1 MPKYNKGT
9 KGSSKPYSRS
19 ESRSSISKSTTGA
32 DSKKKKPITK
42 SEKVKNADITNQLD
56 NLMDDLSSQLT
67 KPKREKK
74 GSSKDKSLNQK
85 QLEEEQQRYEQ
96 TQNDMDDALGLLQN
110 L

>member
-19 ESRSSISKSTTGA
+19 EPRSSIAKATTSA

-56 NLMDDLSSQLT
+56 NVMDDLSSQLT
-67 KPKREKK
+67 QSKK
-74 GSSKDKSLNQK
+74 KKKDKSLDQK
-85 QLEEEQQRYEQ
+85 QQLEEEQQRYEQ